1 MTRMRATFRTSSR
14 QPVTLASYLWMQ
26 TPCFR
31 YEGGGEEGG
40 RRESEG
46 REDGKGRNREGTE
59 GARERPMGGGGKQR
73 SVEGRE

>member
-1 MTRMRATFRTSSR
+1 MR
-14 QPVTLASYLWMQ
+14 LASILTYL
-26 TPCFR
+26 CS
-31 YEGGGEEGG
+31 EGGGEVGG